1 MSECIDYTK
10 ELHIVAIIL
19 KYRKSFMTILLLHIL
34 WVVRH
39 CGGCHSELHGIDE
52 EWRGFDPQVD
62 GDWDGV

>member
-1 MSECIDYTK
+1 M
-10 ELHIVAIIL
+10 VAIIL